1 MDEIVTHDKSVY
13 MNRQD
18 EGLRLIADRDLSL
31 TQRVA
36 LAARFLA
43 DRGHARGP
51 AGQISAKADSGSYWT
66 QSYGRSLGEACASN
80 LIRVNANL
88 EVMEGRGIP
97 NPANR
102 FHSYI
107 YRERPEVVAIVHTH
121 PPHTSALA
129 MIGQPL
135 IASHMDTVA
144 LWGATAYLAQWP
156 GVPFGDEEGRII
168 SEALGQK
175 RAILLAHHGLL
186 TVGKSIEEA
195 STLAVIFEEAAELQ
209 LMAMGAGEIRELPE
223 AEAREGHAFSLKPG
237 YVAAQFN
244 YLSRSALKVD
254 QSCLD

>member
-1 MDEIVTHDKSVY
+1 MDEIVTHDKSFY
-13 MNRQD
+13 MNNHD
-18 EGLRLIADRDLSL
+18 EGLGLIADRDLSL
-31 TQRVA
+31 TQKVA

-43 DRGHARGP
+43 DRGHSRGL

-66 QSYGRSLGEACASN
+66 PSYGRSLGEARASN

-88 EVMEGRGIP
+88 EVLEGRGIP

-107 YRERPEVVAIVHTH
+107 YRERPDVAAIVHTH
-121 PPHTSALA
+121 APHSSALA
-129 MIGQPL
+129 MIGHPL
-135 IASHMDTVA
+135 IASHMDSVA
-144 LWGATAYLAQWP
+144 LWGATAHLVRWR

-175 RAILLAHHGLL
+175 RAVLLAHHGLL

-223 AEAREGHAFSLKPG
+223 AEAREGHAFSLRHG
-237 YVAAQFN
+237 YAAAQFD
-244 YLSRSALKVD
+244 YLSRSVLKVD